1 MKMISSLLAV
11 SLSLYGATLSSEH
24 SITLDEAIGIL
35 KQDNLEIK
43 AAQLELQSTQAKT
56 DQASAMNWGSLDLIL
71 NAANSDDAGN
81 VFGFKLTS
89 RKASYGDLG
98 MADMFNGT
106 SPVPD
111 PTNLEPFLA
120 HQPDDLNN
128 PDSTNYFQTKLEY
141 TLPIYTGGKISGYT
155 DISRSMEKMQELE
168 TDKTVNTKIYET
180 RKAFY
185 DMALLEQAIK
195 NLTTINDNIK
205 TLEETTQFMIN
216 EGYAKRIDLL
226 EVQAKRSNV
235 ERNLNE
241 MTANKTLLYNYL
253 SFLLNREITQITVP
267 DSEVKESALSTEQI
281 LARNVDIKQA
291 ETGLQIRKRMVDVSQ
306 SGYLP
311 MIGFQANVQS
321 SAIDLDDYDMVDN
334 GSYTAGVQLKWNL
347 FSGGSDSNKV
357 QEAKVNEL
365 KTQTQ
370 VKLAKKGIALQV
382 NKIRTEIA
390 SFDYEI
396 ESLTKELE
404 LSTEIYK
411 SYEERYREQLAS
423 MNDLVIK
430 QSIQIEKIL
439 ALLEVQNKRNERVF
453 ALEKL
458 ANGEQ

>member
-1 MKMISSLLAV
+1 MKILSSLFTV
-11 SLSLYGATLSSEH
+11 TLSLYASTITATNNL
-24 SITLDEAIGIL
+24 TLDEAIEIL

-43 AAQLELQSTQAKT
+43 AAQYEFQSTQAKT
-56 DQASAMNWGSLDLIL
+56 EQVSAMNWGSLDFIV
-71 NAANSDDAGN
+71 NVANSDDAGN

-89 RKASYGDLG
+89 RQATFGDFGFGELTTSGGDLEYKPE
-98 MADMFNGT
+98 A
-106 SPVPD
+106 
-111 PTNLEPFLA
+111 
-120 HQPDDLNN
+120 LNN
-128 PDSTNYFQTKLEY
+128 PGSTNFFQTKLEY

-155 DISRSMEKMQELE
+155 DISESMEKMQQLE
-168 TDKTVNTKIYET
+168 TDKTVNNKIYET

-185 DMALLEQAIK
+185 DMALLEKAIK

-205 TLEETTQFMIN
+205 TLEKTTKYMIE

-241 MTANKTLLYNYL
+241 MQANKTLLYSYL
-253 SFLLNREITQITVP
+253 SFLLNRTVTHIVVPESEIQQT
-267 DSEVKESALSTEQI
+267 ALTTDEI

-291 ETGLQIRKRMVDVSQ
+291 QTGLQIRQSMVDVSQ
-306 SGYLP
+306 AGYLP
-311 MIGFQANVQS
+311 MVGLKADVQS
-321 SAIDLDDYDMVDN
+321 SAVNLDEYDMIDN

-357 QEAKVNEL
+357 QEAKINEL

-370 VKLAKKGIALQV
+370 VELAKKGIALQV
-382 NKIRTEIA
+382 DKIRTEIA
-390 SFDYEI
+390 SLDYEI

-411 SYEERYREQLAS
+411 NYEERFKEQLAS
-423 MNDLVIK
+423 MSDLVIK
-430 QSIQIEKIL
+430 QSVQIEKVL

>member
-11 SLSLYGATLSSEH
+11 SLSLYGAPLSGETNL
-24 SITLDEAIGIL
+24 TLDAAIEIL

-43 AAQLELQSTQAKT
+43 AAQYELQSTQAKT
-56 DQASAMNWGSLDLIL
+56 DQASGMHWGSLDLIL
-71 NAANSDDAGN
+71 NAANSNDAGN

-89 RKASYGDLG
+89 RQATFGDFG
-98 MADMFNGT
+98 FAEFDATN
-106 SPVPD
+106 PD
-111 PTNLEPFLA
+111 ILSV
-120 HQPDDLNN
+120 QPEDLNN
-128 PDSTNYFQTKLEY
+128 PEATNFFQTKLEY

-168 TDKTVNTKIYET
+168 TDKTINTKIYET

-195 NLTTINDNIK
+195 NLTTINDNIT
-205 TLEETTQFMIN
+205 TLEETTQFMID

-241 MTANKTLLYNYL
+241 MKANEKLLYNYL
-253 SFLLNREITQITVP
+253 SFLLNREIKQITVP
-267 DSEVKESALSTEQI
+267 DSEVKESALSTEEI
-281 LARNVDIKQA
+281 LMRNVDIKQA
-291 ETGLQIRKRMVDVSQ
+291 ETGLKIRQSMVDVSQ
-306 SGYLP
+306 SDYLP
-311 MIGFQANVQS
+311 MVGLKANVQS
-321 SAIDLDDYDMVDN
+321 SALDLDDYDMIDN

-357 QEAKVNEL
+357 QEAKVNEM

-370 VKLAKKGIALQV
+370 VELAKKGIALQV

-411 SYEERYREQLAS
+411 SYEERYKEQLAS
-423 MNDLVIK
+423 MSDLVIK

-439 ALLEVQNKRNERVF
+439 ALLEVQNKRNERIF

-458 ANGEQ
+458 ANGE

>member
-1 MKMISSLLAV
+1 MKILSTLFAV
-11 SLSLYGATLSSEH
+11 SLSLYAAPLTSNSNL
-24 SITLDEAIGIL
+24 TLDEAIEIL

-43 AAQLELQSTQAKT
+43 AAQLEYQSTQAKT
-56 DQASAMNWGSLDLIL
+56 DQVSAMNWGTLDLEL

-81 VFGFKLTS
+81 AFGFKLTS
-89 RKASYGDLG
+89 RQATFGDLG
-98 MADMFNGT
+98 MSDFFNG
-106 SPVPD
+106 SAGVPGSD
-111 PTNLEPFLA
+111 EFLA
-120 HQPDDLNN
+120 HKPNDLNN
-128 PDSTNYFQTKLEY
+128 PGSTNFFQTKLEY
-141 TLPIYTGGKISGYT
+141 TLPIYVGGKISGYT
-155 DISRSMEKMQELE
+155 DVSRSMEKMQQLE
-168 TDKTVNTKIYET
+168 TDKTVSTKIYET

-185 DMALLEQAIK
+185 DMALLEQAIE
-195 NLTTINDNIK
+195 NLSTINNNIA
-205 TLEETTQFMIN
+205 TLEETTQFMID

-235 ERNLNE
+235 KRNLNE
-241 MTANKTLLYNYL
+241 MKANETLLYNYL

-267 DSEVKESALSTEQI
+267 DSEVKESTLSTEQI
-281 LARNVDIKQA
+281 LEHNVDIKQA
-291 ETGLQIRKRMVDVSQ
+291 ETGLEIRKRMVDVSQ

-311 MIGFQANVQS
+311 MVGLKANVQS
-321 SAIDLDDYDMVDN
+321 SAIDLDDYDMIDN

-370 VKLAKKGIALQV
+370 VELAKKGIALQV
-382 NKIRTEIA
+382 TKIRTEIKA
-390 SFDYEI
+390 FDYEI

-404 LSTEIYK
+404 FATEIYK
-411 SYEERYREQLAS
+411 NYEERYKEQLAS
-423 MNDLVIK
+423 MSDLIIK

-439 ALLEVQNKRNERVF
+439 TLLEVQNKRNERVF

>member
-1 MKMISSLLAV
+1 MKILTSLLTV
-11 SLSLYGATLSSEH
+11 TLSLYASTITADTNL
-24 SITLDEAIGIL
+24 TLDEAIEIL
-35 KQDNLEIK
+35 KQDNLEIR
-43 AAQLELQSTQAKT
+43 AAQYELQSTQAKT
-56 DQASAMNWGSLDLIL
+56 EQVSAMNWGTLDLIV

-89 RKASYGDLG
+89 RQATFGDFG
-98 MADMFNGT
+98 FAEFSFTN
-106 SPVPD
+106 PD
-111 PTNLEPFLA
+111 ILTVKPE
-120 HQPDDLNN
+120 DLNN
-128 PDSTNYFQTKLEY
+128 PGSTNFFQTKLEY

-155 DISRSMEKMQELE
+155 AISESMEKMQHLE
-168 TDKTVNTKIYET
+168 TDKTVNAKIYET

-195 NLTTINDNIK
+195 NLTTINNNIK
-205 TLEETTQFMIN
+205 TLENTTKYMIE

-241 MTANKTLLYNYL
+241 MRANKTLLYNYL
-253 SFLLNREITQITVP
+253 GFLLNRKITQIVVP
-267 DSEVKESALSTEQI
+267 ESEIQQTALTTEEI
-281 LARNVDIKQA
+281 LARNVEIKQA
-291 ETGLQIRKRMVDVSQ
+291 QTGLEIRQEMVDVSQ
-306 SGYLP
+306 SDYLP
-311 MIGFQANVQS
+311 MIGLKADVQS
-321 SAIDLDDYDMVDN
+321 SAVNLDEYDMIDN

-357 QEAKVNEL
+357 QEAKINEL

-370 VKLAKKGIALQV
+370 VELAKKGIALQV
-382 NKIRTEIA
+382 EKIRTEIA
-390 SFDYEI
+390 SLDYEI
-396 ESLTKELE
+396 VSLTKELE

-411 SYEERYREQLAS
+411 NYEERFKEQLAS
-423 MNDLVIK
+423 MSDLVIK
-430 QSIQIEKIL
+430 QSVQIEKVL

>member
-89 RKASYGDLG
+89 RQATFGDFG
-98 MADMFNGT
+98 FGDIFDGSVDFGPDML
-106 SPVPD
+106 D
-111 PTNLEPFLA
+111 
-120 HQPDDLNN
+120 HKPDDLNN
-128 PDSTNYFQTKLEY
+128 PGSTNYFQTKLEY

-205 TLEETTQFMIN
+205 TLEETTQFMID

-311 MIGFQANVQS
+311 MIGLQANVQS

-370 VKLAKKGIALQV
+370 VELAKKGIALQV

-411 SYEERYREQLAS
+411 SYEERYKEQLAS

>member
-1 MKMISSLLAV
+1 MKIISSLLAV
-11 SLSLYGATLSSEH
+11 SLSLYGAPLSSGQ
-24 SITLDEAIGIL
+24 SLTLDEAIEIL

-56 DQASAMNWGSLDLIL
+56 DQVSAMNWGTLDLEL

-89 RKASYGDLG
+89 RKANFGDLG
-98 MADMFNGT
+98 MRSF
-106 SPVPD
+106 D
-111 PTNLEPFLA
+111 PTLGSALFDVV
-120 HQPDDLNN
+120 PDDLNN
-128 PDSTNYFQTKLEY
+128 PDSTNFFQTKLEY
-141 TLPIYTGGKISGYT
+141 TLPIYVGGKISGYT
-155 DISRSMEKMQELE
+155 DISRSMEKMQALE
-168 TDKTVNTKIYET
+168 TDKTVNDKIYET

-185 DMALLEQAIK
+185 DMALLKQAIK
-195 NLTTINDNIK
+195 NLSTINDNI
-205 TLEETTQFMIN
+205 TRLEETTQFMID

-241 MTANKTLLYNYL
+241 MKANEKLLYNYL
-253 SFLLNREITQITVP
+253 GFLLDQEITQITVP
-267 DSEVKESALSTEQI
+267 DSKVKESALSTEQI
-281 LARNVDIKQA
+281 LERNVDIKQA
-291 ETGLQIRKRMVDVSQ
+291 ETGLQIRKRMVDVSH

-311 MIGFQANVQS
+311 MVGLKADVQS
-321 SAIDLDDYDMVDN
+321 SAIDLNDYDMVDN

-370 VKLAKKGIALQV
+370 VELAKKGIALQIE
-382 NKIRTEIA
+382 KIRTEIA
-390 SFDYEI
+390 SLDYEI

-411 SYEERYREQLAS
+411 SYEERFKEQLAS
-423 MNDLVIK
+423 MNDLIIK
-430 QSIQIEKIL
+430 QSMQIEKVL
-439 ALLEVQNKRNERVF
+439 NLLEVQNRRNERVF

-458 ANGEQ
+458 ANGEH

>member
-24 SITLDEAIGIL
+24 DLTLNEAIEIL

-56 DQASAMNWGSLDLIL
+56 DQVSSMNWGSLDLVL

-89 RKASYGDLG
+89 RQAS
-98 MADMFNGT
+98 FNDFGF
-106 SPVPD
+106 D
-111 PTNLEPFLA
+111 EFLA
-120 HQPDDLNN
+120 GMPGLPGNAPELLATEPNNLNN
-128 PDSTNYFQTKLEY
+128 PGSTNYFQTKLEY

-155 DISRSMEKMQELE
+155 DIGRSMEKMQTLE
-168 TDKTVNTKIYET
+168 TDKTVSSKIYET

-185 DMALLEQAIK
+185 DMALLKQAIE
-195 NLTTINDNIK
+195 NLTTINDNIT

-235 ERNLNE
+235 ERKLNE
-241 MTANKTLLYNYL
+241 MRANEKLLYNYL
-253 SFLLNREITQITVP
+253 SFLLNREIKQITVP

-281 LARNVDIKQA
+281 LERNVEIKQA

-306 SGYLP
+306 SGYMP
-311 MIGFQANVQS
+311 MIGLKANVQS
-321 SAIDLDDYDMVDN
+321 SAINLDEYDMVDN
-334 GSYTAGVQLKWNL
+334 GSYTAGVQLNWNL
-347 FSGGSDSNKV
+347 FSGGSDSDKV

-370 VKLAKKGIALQV
+370 VELAKKGIALQV

-390 SFDYEI
+390 SFNYEI

-411 SYEERYREQLAS
+411 SYEERYKEQLAS
-423 MNDLVIK
+423 MSDLVIK

-458 ANGEQ
+458 ANGEH

>member
-1 MKMISSLLAV
+1 MLGALDMKILSSLFTV
-11 SLSLYGATLSSEH
+11 TLSLYASTITADTNL
-24 SITLDEAIGIL
+24 TLDEAIEIL

-43 AAQLELQSTQAKT
+43 AAQYELQSTQAKT
-56 DQASAMNWGSLDLIL
+56 EQVSAMNWGSLDFIV
-71 NAANSDDAGN
+71 NVANSDDAGN

-89 RKASYGDLG
+89 RQATFGDFGFSEINPL
-98 MADMFNGT
+98 
-106 SPVPD
+106 
-111 PTNLEPFLA
+111 LPFDQQLNTK
-120 HQPDDLNN
+120 PEDLNY
-128 PDSTNYFQTKLEY
+128 PGSTNFFQTKLEY

-155 DISRSMEKMQELE
+155 AISESMEKMQQLE
-168 TDKTVNTKIYET
+168 TDKTVNSKIYET

-205 TLEETTQFMIN
+205 TLENTTKYMIK

-235 ERNLNE
+235 ERKLNE
-241 MTANKTLLYNYL
+241 MRANKTLLYDYL
-253 SFLLNREITQITVP
+253 SFLLNRKITQIVVP
-267 DSEVKESALSTEQI
+267 ESEIQQTTLTTDEI

-291 ETGLQIRKRMVDVSQ
+291 QTGLQIRQNMVDVSQ

-311 MIGFQANVQS
+311 TVGLKADVQS
-321 SAIDLDDYDMVDN
+321 SAINLDEYDMIDN

-357 QEAKVNEL
+357 QEAKINEL

-370 VKLAKKGIALQV
+370 VELAKKGIALQV
-382 NKIRTEIA
+382 EKIRTEIA
-390 SFDYEI
+390 SLDYEI

-411 SYEERYREQLAS
+411 NYEERFREQLAS
-423 MNDLVIK
+423 MSDLVIK
-430 QSIQIEKIL
+430 QSVQIEKIL

>member
-11 SLSLYGATLSSEH
+11 SLSLYGAPLSGETNL
-24 SITLDEAIGIL
+24 TLDAAIEIL

-43 AAQLELQSTQAKT
+43 AAQYELQSTQAKT
-56 DQASAMNWGSLDLIL
+56 DQASGMHWGSLDLIL
-71 NAANSDDAGN
+71 NAANSNDAGN

-89 RKASYGDLG
+89 RQATFGDLG
-98 MADMFNGT
+98 FADFSLTN
-106 SPVPD
+106 PD
-111 PTNLEPFLA
+111 ILEVKPN
-120 HQPDDLNN
+120 DLNN
-128 PDSTNYFQTKLEY
+128 PDATNYFQTKLEY

-195 NLTTINDNIK
+195 NLTTINDNIT
-205 TLEETTQFMIN
+205 TLEETTQFMID

-226 EVQAKRSNV
+226 EVQTKRSNV

-241 MTANKTLLYNYL
+241 MKANEKLLYSYL
-253 SFLLNREITQITVP
+253 SFLLNQEIKQITVP
-267 DSEVKESALSTEQI
+267 DSEVKESALSTEEI

-291 ETGLQIRKRMVDVSQ
+291 ETGLQIRQSMVDVSQ
-306 SGYLP
+306 SDYLP
-311 MIGFQANVQS
+311 IVGLKANVQS
-321 SAIDLDDYDMVDN
+321 SALDLDEYDMIEN

-347 FSGGSDSNKV
+347 FNGGSDSNKI
-357 QEAKVNEL
+357 QEAKINEM

-370 VKLAKKGIALQV
+370 VELAKKGIALQV

-411 SYEERYREQLAS
+411 SYAERYKEQLAS
-423 MNDLVIK
+423 MSDLVIK

-439 ALLEVQNKRNERVF
+439 ALLEVQNKRNERIF

-458 ANGEQ
+458 ANGES

>member
-24 SITLDEAIGIL
+24 DLTLNEAIEIL

-56 DQASAMNWGSLDLIL
+56 DQVSSMNWGSLDLVL

-89 RKASYGDLG
+89 RQAS
-98 MADMFNGT
+98 FNDFGF
-106 SPVPD
+106 D
-111 PTNLEPFLA
+111 EFLA
-120 HQPDDLNN
+120 GMPGLPGNAPELLATEPNNLNN
-128 PDSTNYFQTKLEY
+128 PGSTNYFQTKLEY

-155 DISRSMEKMQELE
+155 DISRSMEKMQALE
-168 TDKTVNTKIYET
+168 TDKTVSTKIYET

-185 DMALLEQAIK
+185 DMALLKQAIE
-195 NLTTINDNIK
+195 NLTTINDNIT

-235 ERNLNE
+235 ERKLNE
-241 MTANKTLLYNYL
+241 MRANEKLLYNYL
-253 SFLLNREITQITVP
+253 SFLLNREIKQITVP

-281 LARNVDIKQA
+281 LERNVEIKQA

-306 SGYLP
+306 SGYMP
-311 MIGFQANVQS
+311 MIGLKANVQS
-321 SAIDLDDYDMVDN
+321 SAINLDEYDMVDN
-334 GSYTAGVQLKWNL
+334 GSYTAGVQLNWNL
-347 FSGGSDSNKV
+347 FSGGSDSDKV

-370 VKLAKKGIALQV
+370 VELAKKGIALQV

-390 SFDYEI
+390 SFNYEI

-411 SYEERYREQLAS
+411 SYEERYKEQLAS
-423 MNDLVIK
+423 MSDLVIK

-458 ANGEQ
+458 ANGEH